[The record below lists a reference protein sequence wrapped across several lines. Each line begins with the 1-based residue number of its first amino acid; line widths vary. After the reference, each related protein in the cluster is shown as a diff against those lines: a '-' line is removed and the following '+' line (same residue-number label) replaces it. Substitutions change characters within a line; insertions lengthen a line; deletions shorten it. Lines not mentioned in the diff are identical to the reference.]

1 MQTIKKKEFYEGEK
15 SDIDNKLS
23 KSENEIKI
31 LKTQIS
37 NLKRNLGDLEAK
49 KKCRDRQ
56 SQETSGGTQR
66 ERQRKLIKYC

>member
-49 KKCRDRQ
+49 KSAEIDSLKKQVEELREKDR
-56 SQETSGGTQR
+56 EN
-66 ERQRKLIKYC
+66 